1 MFYVN
6 GVFFH
11 HGAVCSIATLFT
23 DIPEQLHFSIRYYT
37 QDDFSKKKTKKGK
50 KFKNDWSFI
59 VQGFI
64 LLRTNRNCHVW
75 WEKNSFWLNCDWL
88 RQKHELLISG
98 YFQENCVWTFSLFTT
113 VFGGLIR
120 STWIIWDLYVCKLKN
135 HF

>member
-1 MFYVN
+1 MVQSVQLPHYSRTSLNNYIFQSGTTHKMIFQRKKRKKNEEIQKWLKFYSARIYPFVYKPR
-6 GVFFH
+6 
-11 HGAVCSIATLFT
+11 L
-23 DIPEQLHFSIRYYT
+23 Y
-37 QDDFSKKKTKKGK
+37 
-50 KFKNDWSFI
+50 
-59 VQGFI
+59 GFVS
-64 LLRTNRNCHVW
+64 HVW